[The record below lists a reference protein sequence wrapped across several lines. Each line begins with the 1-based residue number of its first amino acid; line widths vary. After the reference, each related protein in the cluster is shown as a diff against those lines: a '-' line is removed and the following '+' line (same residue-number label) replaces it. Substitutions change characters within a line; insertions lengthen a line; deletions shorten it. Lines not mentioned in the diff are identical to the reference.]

1 MTTRSEATQAARP
14 LDLNLMVLWP
24 KDRAPLRIK
33 ARCPICGAGLMLDA
47 GAATELDDATGEWI
61 ATEIELDCE
70 SEPDIDSDEW
80 KEWLRWHYRMPYEDW
95 LPLEQRILIAVRRKY
110 YFANTSTESIHDESR

>member
-14 LDLNLMVLWP
+14 LDRNVRALWP
-24 KDRAPLRIK
+24 KDRAPLGIK
-33 ARCPICGAGLMLDA
+33 ARCPICGAGLTLDA
-47 GAATELDDATGEWI
+47 GAGTELDEETGEWI

-80 KEWLRWHYRMPYEDW
+80 EEWHRWHYRMPYVDW
-95 LPLEQRILIAVRRKY
+95 LPLEQRILNAVRRKY
-110 YFANTSTESIHDESR
+110 HFAP